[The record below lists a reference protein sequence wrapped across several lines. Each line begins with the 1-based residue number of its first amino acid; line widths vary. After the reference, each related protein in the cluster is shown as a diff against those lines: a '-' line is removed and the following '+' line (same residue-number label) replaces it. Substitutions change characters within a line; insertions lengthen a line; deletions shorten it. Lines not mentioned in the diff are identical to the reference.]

1 MNLWDKEL
9 ERWMEVYDISY
20 DKKGYP
26 HFLVYYDGQWIRRS
40 AKCFTPNA
48 PWDEEG
54 KGLT

>member
-48 PWDEEG
+48 P
-54 KGLT
+54 